1 MILTQGEWLT
11 RKEAEKYAGVFYTTL
26 QEWQEKGYITTKKA
40 GEKPNSPIL
49 IEKASLDKHLSTRH
63 TPTKLSDSDTRE
75 RLAAVEAQLHETRQ
89 ALANSE
95 TERRELQDKLIRLME
110 QTLRRAAEEE
120 AE

>member
-49 IEKASLDKHLSTRH
+49 IEKASLLGKTLQAGLDDLFHDIGRFAGVFLRQDGLLALQSCGRH
-63 TPTKLSDSDTRE
+63 ARE
-75 RLAAVEAQLHETRQ
+75 IDRHRVSCRNMHRQ
-89 ALANSE
+89 HA
-95 TERRELQDKLIRLME
+95 TEL
-110 QTLRRAAEEE
+110 
-120 AE
+120 